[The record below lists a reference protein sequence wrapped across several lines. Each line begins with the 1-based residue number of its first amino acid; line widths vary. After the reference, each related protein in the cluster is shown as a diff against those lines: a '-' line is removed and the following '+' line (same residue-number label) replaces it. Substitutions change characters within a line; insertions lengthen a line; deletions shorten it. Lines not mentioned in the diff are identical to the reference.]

1 MEAVQVYCESLSGNG
16 YMDSASKAESESGK
30 LKEIVRG
37 PYLLTG
43 RSILTDELAT
53 KIVQMM
59 RVAPENAPKGTL
71 AGRGY
76 AGVKELP
83 SIGRV
88 FVKQYAHGGLLRKI
102 TGGKFLCGGLSRSR
116 AEFDMLEQVREFG
129 VNAPRPLICVT
140 KGSFF
145 YETWLMMEEIENS
158 RNLVE
163 VSKQDID
170 LLHDS
175 MRKVAEQV
183 LLLIQHKVFHVD
195 LHPGNVLISDN
206 GDVHIVDFDKARLFS
221 GSAQKLREL
230 YLRRWRRAVIKHEL
244 TPVLTE
250 LMSLSLRSYND

>member
-1 MEAVQVYCESLSGNG
+1 MRAYCESLSVKGD
-16 YMDSASKAESESGK
+16 MDSASKTESEIGA
-30 LKEIVRG
+30 LQEIVRG
-37 PYLLTG
+37 PYLLSG
-43 RSILTDELAT
+43 RSILTDDLAT

-59 RVAPENAPKGTL
+59 RIAPDNAPKGTL

-83 SIGRV
+83 GVGRV

-116 AEFDMLEQVREFG
+116 AEFDMLERVRAIG
-129 VNAPRPLICVT
+129 VNAPKPFICVT
-140 KGSFF
+140 KGSFL
-145 YETWLMMEEIENS
+145 YETWLMMQEIEDS

-163 VSKQDID
+163 VSKQDMD

-183 LLLIQHKVFHVD
+183 LLLIQNKVFHVD
-195 LHPGNVLISDN
+195 LHPGNVLISNN